1 MHEKTF
7 FAFDVNDD
15 KCFDDDVN
23 NDFVDNIF
31 DDFLDDFFDDFHD
44 ELTSKVELEK
54 RNDDFVA
61 FVRSV
66 INNNTTQRN
75 FETIQANHEH
85 EENFKYEK
93 LSSISRW

>member
-1 MHEKTF
+1 MHEEVSL
-7 FAFDVNDD
+7 AFDNDDD
-15 KCFDDDVN
+15 KCFNDDVN
-23 NDFVDNIF
+23 NDLVDDIF

-61 FVRSV
+61 FVRFV

-85 EENFKYEK
+85 EKNFKYK
-93 LSSISRW
+93 KSSSISR